1 MLPKRNQVK
10 SRGSIQDRSWDLLAE
25 MWLHKEAE
33 ALAEALDVAQAAG
46 RTSEMDQ
53 FFAAYDARNL
63 QLIQKAT
70 QRQRT
75 KRLLKRTLPRMVRI
89 AALWIAVLAIGGGIA
104 MAASPTARVYLMKLF
119 IETTPQYT
127 RLQLA
132 EDAEN
137 YVDVPAQWQGT
148 YYPTLIPP
156 GLVLSEQLDDT
167 VVYSDP
173 DHPMWQFAFSELD
186 EGTTIQIDTEDAEIS
201 QVTVCGC
208 EGTMVCKENRICI
221 YWFDGTKLLMMDV
234 RDHSV
239 EEALAYANSVQKIK

>member
-1 MLPKRNQVK
+1 MLPKRNEVK
-10 SRGSIQDRSWDLLAE
+10 ARGSIQGRSWDLLEE
-25 MWLHKEAE
+25 MWLHREAE
-33 ALAEALDVAQAAG
+33 ALAEALDADQAAG

-53 FFAAYDARNL
+53 FFATYDARNL

-104 MAASPTARVYLMKLF
+104 MAASPTARVYLVKLLM
-119 IETTPQYT
+119 ETTPQYT
-127 RLQLA
+127 RLQLV

-137 YVDVPAQWQGT
+137 YVDVPAEWQGT

-173 DHPMWQFAFSELD
+173 DHPMW
-186 EGTTIQIDTEDAEIS
+186 
-201 QVTVCGC
+201 
-208 EGTMVCKENRICI
+208 
-221 YWFDGTKLLMMDV
+221 
-234 RDHSV
+234 
-239 EEALAYANSVQKIK
+239 